1 MIWYPY
7 EQMKTMQEPYKIV
20 DADGVYL
27 YTEDQKRDKWARI
40 DTAVDHLRQ
49 RYGYMS
55 VRRALMD
62 SDPLLGHINVK
73 DGHTVHPV
81 GYFGG

>member
-1 MIWYPY
+1 M
-7 EQMKTMQEPYKIV
+7 EAQNTLQLSMF
-20 DADGVYL
+20 A
-27 YTEDQKRDKWARI
+27 EDQRRDKWERI
-40 DTAVDHLRQ
+40 DAAVDRLRQ

-55 VRRALMD
+55 VRRAVLD